1 MKGKVVWRNAKK
13 GKMRAKG
20 EGKASQVV
28 WCDDTRLNMEID
40 APTISKFRETNSAVL
55 LHPVH
60 MTALHFPPLALLR
73 RPRVAPSEQKAI

>member
-1 MKGKVVWRNAKK
+1 
-13 GKMRAKG
+13 
-20 EGKASQVV
+20 
-28 WCDDTRLNMEID
+28 MEKD

-73 RPRVAPSEQKAI
+73 RPRVAPSEQKAF